1 MENGG
6 ELRCMVVDGRDVGG
20 NGFCGKEGGDGGLA
34 FAVEGVGYGS
44 KCWEYVLGLLYFQ
57 DFVW

>member
-1 MENGG
+1 
-6 ELRCMVVDGRDVGG
+6 VVDGRDVGG
-20 NGFCGKEGGDGGLA
+20 NRFCGKEGGDGGLA